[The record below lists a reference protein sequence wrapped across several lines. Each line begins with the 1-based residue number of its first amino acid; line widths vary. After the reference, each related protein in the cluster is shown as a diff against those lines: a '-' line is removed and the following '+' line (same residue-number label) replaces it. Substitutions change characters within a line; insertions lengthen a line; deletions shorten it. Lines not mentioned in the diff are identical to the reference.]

1 MKTKLFIIASF
12 LLLLNASC
20 KNKEENKEATDKE
33 TTTAAPV
40 KQNFSVEV
48 DVAASKKDDVT
59 LYYTEDNT
67 INFNEE
73 MAVWHGVEGNNK
85 KETVVFDLSE
95 EKIPTDIR
103 LDFGINKEQEVVS
116 LYGVKILYYGNE
128 LYIKGADFFKFFI
141 ESKDFKTE
149 FGGDGSLK
157 FLKNGPEY
165 KTPFY
170 YPRQELIDAL
180 KKLTTTKN

>member
-1 MKTKLFIIASF
+1 MKTKLFIIATF
-12 LLLLNASC
+12 LLLLNTSC

-33 TTTAAPV
+33 TTAAPA

-48 DVAASKKDDVT
+48 DVAASKKDDFT

-67 INFNEE
+67 ISFKGE

-85 KETVVFDLSE
+85 REKVVFDLSE

-103 LDFGINKEQEVVS
+103 LDFGMNKEQESVTV
-116 LYGVKILYYGNE
+116 YGVKVAFYGNE
-128 LYIKGADFFKFFI
+128 LYIKGSDFFKYFI

-149 FGGDGSLK
+149 FGADGSLK
-157 FLKNGPEY
+157 ILKNGSEY